1 MLTKDEY
8 LLRNFS
14 KIKHKKWEL
23 FVITRILHLLDD
35 PDIEYVCQQYVKVKG
50 NKHYLTDLCFPSL
63 KLYYEIDEGQHGEE
77 KHLDNDKIRQR
88 EILEATDWVEKRVR
102 VFDSDDRKL
111 GRNLDE
117 VIQEVDKFIEYV
129 KKRKQ
134 EFEKKSGKKITWD
147 YKNKF
152 NPKKYLN
159 SGSIDVKDNVVLL
172 NHKDCLKLFGYKSN
186 GHFQQAWWDKG
197 TKNLNQAVWFPKL
210 YPNKEWDN
218 SLSSDSQTITEQKK
232 INGEVVKIGLP
243 NETRLRDRIVFA
255 HYKNIFGQTVYKF
268 YGIYETDKSAS
279 NEYEHI
285 HRRIKTKIN
294 LKNYL
299 A

>member
-1 MLTKDEY
+1 
-8 LLRNFS
+8 
-14 KIKHKKWEL
+14 
-23 FVITRILHLLDD
+23 
-35 PDIEYVCQQYVKVKG
+35 
-50 NKHYLTDLCFPSL
+50 
-63 KLYYEIDEGQHGEE
+63 
-77 KHLDNDKIRQR
+77 
-88 EILEATDWVEKRVR
+88 LEATDWVEKRVR

-218 SLSSDSQTITEQKK
+218 SLSLDSQTITEQKK

-299 A
+299 T

>member
-35 PDIEYVCQQYVKVKG
+35 PNIEYVCQQYVKVKG

-102 VFDSDDRKL
+102 VFDNNDRKL

-117 VIQEVDKFIEYV
+117 VIREVDKFIEYV
-129 KKRKQ
+129 KERKRK
-134 EFEKKSGKKITWD
+134 FEKSSGKKIAWD
-147 YKNKF
+147 YENKF
-152 NPKKYLN
+152 NPSKYLD

-172 NHKDCLKLFGYKSN
+172 NHRDCLKLFGYESD
-186 GHFQQAWWDKG
+186 GHFQQAWWDKA

-210 YPNKEWDN
+210 YPNKEWNN
-218 SLSSDSQTITEQKK
+218 SLSSDSLTITEQK
-232 INGEVVKIGLP
+232 N
-243 NETRLRDRIVFA
+243 
-255 HYKNIFGQTVYKF
+255 
-268 YGIYETDKSAS
+268 
-279 NEYEHI
+279 
-285 HRRIKTKIN
+285 
-294 LKNYL
+294 
-299 A
+299 

>member
-8 LLRNFS
+8 LLKNFS

-35 PDIEYVCQQYVKVKG
+35 PDIEYVCQQYIKVKG

-63 KLYYEIDEGQHGEE
+63 KLYYEIDEGQHGTE
-77 KHLDNDKIRQR
+77 KHLNDDKIRQR
-88 EILEATDWVEKRVR
+88 EILEATDWVEKRVK

-218 SLSSDSQTITEQKK
+218 SLSLDSQTITEQKK
-232 INGEVVKIGLP
+232 INGKVVKIGLSK
-243 NETRLRDRIVFA
+243 ETRLRDRIVFA

-299 A
+299 T